1 MFMNVKQWHVL
12 MTYYWAIIIGTTQSL
27 TVKLFLYFLHIITA
41 HVKQEIDLYSH
52 VNINDTSSTALQL
65 SNDLRGNWL
74 QS

>member
-1 MFMNVKQWHVL
+1 MDVKQWRVL
-12 MTYYWAIIIGTTQSL
+12 MTYYWAVIIGTTQSL
-27 TVKLFLYFLHIITA
+27 TVKLFLYFLRLFTA

-65 SNDLRGNWL
+65 SNDLGENWL